1 MSAFI
6 ALLAREIR
14 LAIKTGGAGLALTF
28 FVLTIVLLPLAVG
41 AEPALLKPMA
51 PGFVVLAAVLA
62 QLLTLERLVQ
72 ADLEEGTLDLFAGA
86 AIPMEFAFLAK
97 GFAHWLS
104 VALPITVFSPLAAL
118 LLSQSGAA
126 VRDLALALLI
136 ALPGLSMI
144 GATVAALT
152 AGVRRGSLLLAL
164 LLLPLATPF
173 LIFGAG
179 AASGDGGASFLFL
192 GALSLVAL
200 AVSLLLGPSALRAQL
215 E

>member
-1 MSAFI
+1 MSAFL

-14 LAIKTGGAGLALTF
+14 LAVKTGGAGLALTF
-28 FVLTIVLLPLAVG
+28 FVLTIVLLPLAIG
-41 AEPALLKPMA
+41 AEPALLNRVT

-72 ADLEEGTLDLFAGA
+72 ADLEDGTLDLLAGGTL
-86 AIPMEFAFLAK
+86 PMELAFLAK
-97 GFAHWLS
+97 GLAHWLS
-104 VALPITVFSPLAAL
+104 VSLPITVLSPLSGL
-118 LLSQSGAA
+118 LLGAPGES

-164 LLLPLATPF
+164 LVLPLATPF

-179 AASGDGGASFLFL
+179 AASGGGMSSFLFL
-192 GALSLVAL
+192 GALSLL
-200 AVSLLLGPSALRAQL
+200 CCAVSLLLGPGALRSQL
-215 E
+215 D